1 VSERTERLPP
11 WLLSVLIG
19 LVWFVVATWITIA
32 EHQTY
37 NSTSRDIGVYLQ
49 VLWNTGHGRPYQ
61 TTLLEANRVHLA
73 EHVAPLLALISPAY
87 AWAPDPRWLFVVQ
100 QAGLAL
106 SAVPIYLFARRRLGG
121 TWLPTLVIAA
131 FFAMP
136 TLDEIAFDAF
146 YPVTFTAL
154 PLAFAGY
161 LLFSGR
167 WRAGV
172 ACALLAPLIEEEA
185 AVTVIGLGIVV
196 LLVLRGARRWSVP
209 LLVVGTLW
217 LAALAFTFMPAFHE
231 PSTLPSS
238 ADSRTVGHFD
248 HLRRNPTEVLGDLL
262 TNRVPLAARWLLA
275 PTGGVA
281 LLAPEILL
289 IDAPHAATLLLA
301 DNEGR
306 YRRHW
311 ASPMLPFIWLAV
323 VAGLARLRRPPLRLA
338 GIAALVVGSVA
349 SYAVDSSLPGGDDY
363 EAEDVVWTER
373 AEQLDHLVATVPPGV
388 SVSASRRAL
397 GHLAD
402 RSELYVYPPSYQ
414 GKLWP
419 PERRIAVHVLDL
431 TNDQTWDRLGGR
443 ESPLR
448 ASRPYAIWLAGSDA
462 LLLTDTPPMPDVLL
476 EAELAG
482 VRLDGYE
489 LQWDGEA
496 IDLAARWSAP
506 DRIGRRLTRE
516 VRLVDVAGA
525 VVAEQRGSVLD
536 ELLPT
541 DDWPVGQVVLDRV
554 RLVPWSGVPT
564 HAQVGWRSPD
574 GAFEG
579 IDIAVDPVSE
589 AGQQ

>member
-1 VSERTERLPP
+1 VSEQTKRLPP
-11 WLLSVLIG
+11 WLPAVLIG
-19 LVWFVVATWITIA
+19 LVWFVVATWIPIA

-49 VLWNTGHGRPYQ
+49 VVWNTAHGRPYQ
-61 TTLLEANRVHLA
+61 TTLLESNRVHLA

-87 AWAPDPRWLFVVQ
+87 AWAPDPRWLFVMQ

-106 SAVPIYLFARRRLGG
+106 SAIPLYLFAHRRLGG
-121 TWLPTLVIAA
+121 TWLPTLVVAA

-167 WRAGV
+167 WRVGV
-172 ACALLAPLIEEEA
+172 ACALVAPLIEEEA

-196 LLVLRGARRWSVP
+196 LLALRGARRWSVP

-238 ADSRTVGHFD
+238 ADNRTVGHFD
-248 HLRRNPTEVLGDLL
+248 RLRRDPSEVLGDLL
-262 TNRVPLAARWLLA
+262 PNRVPLAARWLLA

-281 LLAPEILL
+281 LLAPEILM

-323 VAGLARLRRPPLRLA
+323 VAGLARLRRPPVRLA
-338 GIAALVVGSVA
+338 GIVALVAGSVV

-363 EAEDVVWTER
+363 EAEDIIWTDR
-373 AEQLDHLVATVPPGV
+373 AEQLDHLVATVPLGA

-397 GHLAD
+397 GHLAS

-419 PERRIAVHVLDL
+419 PERRVAAHVFDL
-431 TNDQTWDRLGGR
+431 TNDQTRERLGGR

-462 LLLTDTPPMPDVLL
+462 MLLTDTPPAPDVLVD
-476 EAELAG
+476 AELAG
-482 VRLDGYE
+482 VYLDGYD
-489 LQWDGEA
+489 LQWDGKV
-496 IDLAARWSAP
+496 IDLTVRWSV
-506 DRIGRRLTRE
+506 RNSIGRRLTRE
-516 VRLVDVAGA
+516 VRLVDGADA
-525 VVAEQRGSVLD
+525 VVAEQRGTVLD
-536 ELLPT
+536 ELFPT
-541 DDWPVGQVVLDRV
+541 NEWPSGQIVLDRV
-554 RLVPWSGVPT
+554 RQVPSGRVPT
-564 HAQVGWRSPD
+564 RMEVGWRGPD

-579 IDIAVDPVSE
+579 VDIEVP
-589 AGQQ
+589 GQ